1 MTRMEITHTITYT
14 VEVED
19 YIKAA
24 IKENELAP
32 DEITLPDD
40 LDVIAHNIPQCEY
53 EELVNRWAWHC
64 IKITNQEI
72 VWHTTE
78 GES

>member
-1 MTRMEITHTITYT
+1 MTRMQITHTITYE

-19 YIKAA
+19 YITAA
-24 IKENELAP
+24 IKEDELAP

-40 LDVIAHNIPQCEY
+40 LDVIAHDIPLT
-53 EELVNRWAWHC
+53 EEEALINRWARHC
-64 IKITNQEI
+64 VKITDDVI

>member
-1 MTRMEITHTITYT
+1 MQITHTITYE

-19 YIKAA
+19 YITAA
-24 IKENELAP
+24 IKEDELAP

-40 LDVIAHNIPQCEY
+40 LDVIAHDIPLT
-53 EELVNRWAWHC
+53 EEEALINRWARHC
-64 IKITNQEI
+64 VKITDDVI
-72 VWHTTE
+72 VWHTTK

>member
-1 MTRMEITHTITYT
+1 MTRMQITHTLTYEI
-14 VEVED
+14 EVEE

-24 IKENELAP
+24 IKEDELAP

-40 LDVIAHNIPQCEY
+40 LDVIAHDIPLT
-53 EELVNRWAWHC
+53 EEEALINRWARHC
-64 IKITNQEI
+64 VKITDDVI